1 MIRTAFVTMLVS
13 GLAAS
18 SARADD
24 LHIQG
29 RVIVSVDRLSPLF
42 SYSRIRQDQGNDS
55 TTSSTSSI
63 SLLWSGE
70 PTDFY
75 DIPRLGV
82 DYVVARNISIGGN
95 LFATLPMSST
105 RSQTQNGTTTSRDG
119 AKLNAFGIGVRGGY
133 IMPLAPKVSFWG
145 RGGLSYARVGTT
157 NPPGGNGNDVS
168 NSVSQWGLS
177 LEPLF
182 VISPAPHF
190 GFTIGPVLDIPLSGN
205 QHSEVTVNNMTVST
219 DTGESQFHFGI
230 TVGMLGAW

>member
-1 MIRTAFVTMLVS
+1 MIRTTFVTILVS

-18 SARADD
+18 AAHADD

-29 RVIVSVDRLSPLF
+29 RVIVSADRLSPLF
-42 SYSRIRQDQGNDS
+42 SYSRVRQDQGNDS
-55 TTSSTSSI
+55 TTTSTTSM

-70 PTDFY
+70 PQDFY

-82 DYVVARNISIGGN
+82 DYVVVRNISIGGN

-119 AKLNAFGIGVRGGY
+119 TKLSAFGVGVRGGY
-133 IMPLAPKVSFWG
+133 ILPLAPKFSFWG

-157 NPPGGNGNDVS
+157 NAPGGNGNQTS
-168 NSVSQWGLS
+168 TSVSQWGLS

-182 VISPAPHF
+182 VIAPAPHF
-190 GFTIGPVLDIPLSGN
+190 GFTVGPALDIPLSGN
-205 QHSEVTVNNMTVST
+205 QHSEVSVNNMTVST